1 MQRCSEFNRKHV
13 FLDNAGAVINARGRM
28 MPVRILVVEDSE
40 TTRRM
45 IRAVLQTRDWTICG
59 EAENGLAGVA
69 EFQKLRPDVVV
80 LDLTM
85 PGINGIEAAHR
96 MSHLDPNVP
105 LILFTL
111 CEVEELRGAAREAG
125 IYATVSK
132 HSALDLVGTIESAI
146 EERNSS
152 NNHIRCG

>member
-1 MQRCSEFNRKHV
+1 M
-13 FLDNAGAVINARGRM
+13 DI
-28 MPVRILVVEDSE
+28 RILVVEDSE
-40 TTRRM
+40 LTRRM

-59 EAENGLAGVA
+59 EAENGLKGVS

-85 PGINGIEAAHR
+85 PGMNGLEAAHK
-96 MSHLDPNVP
+96 MSNLDPDVP

-111 CEVEELRGAAREAG
+111 CNVEELRGVAREAG

-132 HSALDLVGTIESAI
+132 ERVLDLVGTIESAI
-146 EERNSS
+146 DERGGYA
-152 NNHIRCG
+152 HRLP

>member
-1 MQRCSEFNRKHV
+1 MD
-13 FLDNAGAVINARGRM
+13 L
-28 MPVRILVVEDSE
+28 RILVVEDSE

-45 IRAVLQTRDWTICG
+45 IRAVLQSREWTICG
-59 EAENGLAGVA
+59 EAENGLEGVS

-96 MSHLDPNVP
+96 MSNLDPDVP

-111 CEVEELRGAAREAG
+111 CDVEELRGVARDAG
-125 IYATVSK
+125 IYALVSK
-132 HSALDLVGTIESAI
+132 ERALDLVGTIESAI
-146 EERNSS
+146 ENRSGF
-152 NNHIRCG
+152 HQRIQ